1 MFLAASAGSCFFRGK
16 LADVDTR
23 WDTIAASVDCRT
35 SEERDPKSQKY
46 IPKSRYESIS
56 LYISEDERHLKEYDD
71 YKFPLNE
78 EIMKFTKEQAK

>member
-1 MFLAASAGSCFFRGK
+1 MFLAASAGSCFFKGK

-35 SEERDPKSQKY
+35 EEERDVDSEKY

-56 LYISEDERHLKEYDD
+56 LYISDDKRNLKQYND
-71 YKFPLNE
+71 YYFPVNE
-78 EIMKFTKEQAK
+78 EIIEFTR